1 MFMDISYRIR
11 ITVLKTNEMNCLYT
25 LEFFNNFELSS
36 VQFHFC
42 FFFLSLSLTLFAT
55 PMRNTRDEKGGGYFF
70 FLVLD
75 LSLTK
80 EAFFSSNSIETR
92 IAIPRGTM
100 RACSQQCRIS
110 LCGRV
115 LLN

>member
-42 FFFLSLSLTLFAT
+42 FFFSLSLLHYLLHRCAIQG
-55 PMRNTRDEKGGGYFF
+55 MRGGVISF
-70 FLVLD
+70 
-75 LSLTK
+75 
-80 EAFFSSNSIETR
+80 
-92 IAIPRGTM
+92 
-100 RACSQQCRIS
+100 S
-110 LCGRV
+110 LCLTFH
-115 LLN
+115 LLKKLSSLQIQLRRE